1 MPPRILF
8 LTGGRN
14 TPASRFRVHQYL
26 PRLRADGWD
35 AVVRPCEPGMY
46 EWPDGSG
53 FFGKFR
59 RFRALAKKV
68 AHQKRSM
75 RDAAKFDLVYVER
88 ELMPYMSPRL
98 ERRLA
103 SRNKNIIY
111 DLDDAVFLKYGQS
124 EPNPIAEV
132 MRASHTVIAGNQ
144 WLLEWALPHN
154 PNAHMIPTP
163 IDTDAWKPDW
173 TKPDTMP
180 DGRER
185 SLVVVWTGTS
195 GNLPMLKPVATAL
208 ARARERAPRMAFRVV
223 CDRPPPD
230 DLFPGCQF
238 VPWHADAE
246 IKSVQ
251 SADIGLM
258 PLPDDSWSKGK
269 CGFKLLQYMACGLPS
284 LASPVGVNAEVLDE
298 GCGYCVR
305 STEEWEEALV
315 RLLMDP
321 ALRVE
326 MGRKARKRA
335 EERYSV
341 GALYPQWKAALESAL
356 T

>member
-1 MPPRILF
+1 MPRILF
-8 LTGGRN
+8 LTGGKT

-26 PRLRADGWD
+26 PRLRADGWE

-75 RDAAKFDLVYVER
+75 RDAAGFDLVYIER

-98 ERRLA
+98 EKRLA

-111 DLDDAVFLKYGQS
+111 DLDDAVFLKYGKR
-124 EPNPIAEV
+124 EPNPIAQV
-132 MRASHTVIAGNQ
+132 MRLARAVIAGNQ

-154 PNAHMIPTP
+154 PNTHLIPTP
-163 IDTDAWKPDW
+163 IDTDAWTRAAERP
-173 TKPDTMP
+173 PAMP
-180 DGRER
+180 DGREWP
-185 SLVVVWTGTS
+185 LVVVWTGTS
-195 GNLPMLKPVATAL
+195 GNLPMLKPVAEAL
-208 ARARERAPRMAFRVV
+208 RKAKDRAPRMELRIV

-230 DLFPGCQF
+230 DLFPGAQF
-238 VPWHADAE
+238 VPWHESAE
-246 IKSVQ
+246 IESVR
-251 SADIGLM
+251 SADIGIM
-258 PLPDDSWSKGK
+258 PLPDDTWSKGK

-284 LASPVGVNAEVLDE
+284 VASPVGVNADVLDG
-298 GCGYCVR
+298 GCGYVAGGP
-305 STEEWEEALV
+305 EEWEQALL
-315 RLLMDP
+315 RLLHDP
-321 ALRVE
+321 ALRRD
-326 MGRKARKRA
+326 MGAKARRRA
-335 EERYSV
+335 VERYSV
-341 GALYPQWKAALESAL
+341 EALYPVWRRALESAL